1 MKTLLFILLF
11 SPLLTFG
18 QWVNNYKM
26 TTSHVYE
33 QGKHELCVTGFF
45 QGNRNEGE
53 IIFKVFSMKD
63 TLISNYVFFLG
74 TKGNFECQISSKS
87 KSGFYKVIIKH
98 YELAKVKSIPYIN
111 YVVILV
117 KNGKKP
123 PLKRVL
129 IVGKDVKYQ
138 LPQLITYTK
147 PL

>member
-1 MKTLLFILLF
+1 MKKLLFILLF
-11 SPLLTFG
+11 TPLLTFG

-26 TTSHVYE
+26 LTSHVYE
-33 QGKHELCVTGFF
+33 NGKYEFCATGFF

-53 IIFKVFSMKD
+53 IIFKVFSMND
-63 TLISNYVFFLG
+63 TLINNYVSFLG
-74 TKGNFECQISSKS
+74 TKGNFECPIIGKS

-98 YELAKVKSIPYIN
+98 YELAKVKSLPFITSI
-111 YVVILV
+111 VIWV
-117 KNGKKP
+117 KNGNKP

-129 IVGKDVKYQ
+129 IVGKDVKHE